1 MVVEKEKITHPSR
14 HIIFT
19 IKEILLVGF
28 LNCFIA
34 NFYFQGRRLL
44 EADLTT

>member
-1 MVVEKEKITHPSR
+1 MVVEKEGISRPNR

-19 IKEILLVGF
+19 VKEIF
-28 LNCFIA
+28 LKLSYCKL
-34 NFYFQGRRLL
+34 YLQGRRLL